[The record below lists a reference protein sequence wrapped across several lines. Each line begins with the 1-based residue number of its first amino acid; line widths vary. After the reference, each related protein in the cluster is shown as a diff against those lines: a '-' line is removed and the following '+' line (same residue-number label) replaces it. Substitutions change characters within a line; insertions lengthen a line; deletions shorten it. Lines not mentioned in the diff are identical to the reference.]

1 MTRVVKAVDKFAT
14 DNKGKRMV
22 GVVVLLG
29 ENNEA
34 NQAKLAELDKKEGLS
49 VPLTITVD
57 GASGPSA
64 YKLNAA
70 VPITVLVA
78 RKNKVQAN
86 FALAATT
93 DEEAQKKEISEILAA
108 AAKMIQ

>member
-1 MTRVVKAVDKFAT
+1 MTRVVKAVDKFTT
-14 DNKGKRMV
+14 DNKEKRMV
-22 GVVVLLG
+22 GVVVLLA

-34 NQAKLAELDKKEGLS
+34 NQAKLAELDKKEGLN
-49 VPLTITVD
+49 VPLTISVD
-57 GASGPSA
+57 GAGGPSS

-86 FALAATT
+86 FALAAKA
-93 DEEAQKKEISEILAA
+93 DDEAQKKEIGDVLAA
-108 AAKMIQ
+108 AAKLIQ